1 MSSPKSWS
9 GESTC
14 RCENHPI
21 SCHHVTSPL
30 GDFHDRMW
38 FPLCNI
44 LNERV
49 CDTQDSLGDKKILMV
64 LIIRPM
70 VLPMNNFFLPHFAQE
85 E

>member
-14 RCENHPI
+14 RCENHTI

-49 CDTQDSLGDKKILMV
+49 CDTQDSLGDKKNING
-64 LIIRPM
+64 INHPA
-70 VLPMNNFFLPHFAQE
+70 NGFAHE
-85 E
+85 